1 MAKTDDDHAYD
12 IPRLNVWFAV
22 CSVLLAVGVVWLV
35 LDDYTR
41 EWKRVQR
48 DFNRME
54 YERARQEID
63 ASLNEEQKQQL
74 EALRAAVQEAE
85 ARLQENRQAHA
96 QALGELKPL
105 EATHYRVD
113 QEYKSAKSL
122 LDSERYEYEEKVDQA
137 HGAGGLEE
145 ERVALA
151 QRERQV
157 ADLYE
162 QLLQIERQRDEAHA
176 RERSFTE
183 ERTRIDKEMAALSA
197 DRSRIE
203 RKLARIEPS
212 FFNDYFR
219 NLPILDFLSPSIQ
232 VQQVVLD
239 RMQTDINFARIP
251 RVDRCTTCHLAIDK
265 AGYEEMP
272 QPYRSHPRLEL
283 FLGGN
288 SAHPLESFGCTVCH
302 LGRDRATSFT
312 GAAHTPSSPEQR
324 AEWEEKHDWRP
335 MAHWDQPMLARS
347 QVTASCYKCH
357 NQQTEVRQAG
367 ALRRGITLV
376 EDLGCHGCHKI
387 QGFEKLR
394 KAGPDLARIA
404 SKTNRDWAFRWV
416 RAPRDFRATT
426 KMPHFFGLSN
436 NSGPEDVARTDVE
449 IHAMLEY
456 LYRRSQPFSPLRGP
470 ARGDARRGREIVET
484 VGCVGCHQVEG
495 APPPAPDSWGR
506 RSFGPELTGLGS
518 KTSYAWLYSWVKNPK
533 HYWAQTRM
541 PSLRLSDAEAAD
553 VAAYLSS
560 LRSPEFDAQAV
571 PALDSRVLDSLVM
584 DYLSLKQP
592 REQAQA
598 ELGRMSVEDRQ
609 MYLGQ
614 KMIQRYGCFGCHNI
628 PGFESTL
635 GIGTELSEWGSK
647 LVARLDFGF
656 VHIEHSRAAWLAQK
670 LAEPRIFD
678 KSKVKKPDEKLKM
691 PHFDLEEGQINDIAT
706 AVLGFT
712 RDRPPL
718 ESVRRLDARETA
730 VEAGWRVIKDRN
742 CMGCHSLEGE
752 GGEIVEW
759 IAQRDGRSI
768 EEARA
773 FSAPMLQGEGKKV
786 QPDWLFGF
794 LKQPT
799 PIRPWLALRMPT
811 FEFDDDAATTLTSYF
826 AAAEREP
833 FPYETL
839 PDLRLSPQE
848 QLVARRLAGVD
859 YLNCFSCHQ
868 QGARKPQGP
877 PEGWAPDLALAH
889 RRLKPGWIADWLVDP
904 QKLMP
909 GTRMPTYFADE
920 YSGPDDILGGDEK
933 KQVQLLTDYVM
944 SLGRTAGETT
954 AAGRAG
960 R

>member
-35 LDDYTR
+35 LDDYSR
-41 EWKRVQR
+41 DWKRVQR
-48 DFNRME
+48 EFNRME
-54 YERARQEID
+54 YERARQEIE
-63 ASLNEEQKQQL
+63 ASLSEEQKQKL
-74 EALRAAVQEAE
+74 EELQEAMRQAE
-85 ARLQENRQAHA
+85 ARLQENREAHEA
-96 QALGELKPL
+96 ALAELRPL
-105 EATHYRVD
+105 EAAHYRVD
-113 QEYKSAKSL
+113 QEYKFAKSV
-122 LDSERYEYEEKVDQA
+122 LDSQRYAYEEKLAEADDA
-137 HGAGGLEE
+137 GALDKERAALEE
-145 ERVALA
+145 
-151 QRERQV
+151 RERQV
-157 ADLYE
+157 EELHQEALRVE
-162 QLLQIERQRDEAHA
+162 KRRQEAAA
-176 RERSFTE
+176 RVRSFTE
-183 ERTRIDKEMAALSA
+183 EGARLEKEMAALVA

-203 RKLARIEPS
+203 RKLARLEPS

-251 RVDRCTTCHLAIDK
+251 RVDRCTTCHLAIDRS
-265 AGYEEMP
+265 GYEEAP

-283 FLGGN
+283 YLGAN
-288 SAHPLESFGCTVCH
+288 SPHPLDGFGCTVCH
-302 LGRDRATSFT
+302 LGRDRATSFV
-312 GAAHTPSSPEQR
+312 GAAHTPSTPEQR
-324 AEWEEKHDWRP
+324 VEWEEKHGWKP
-335 MAHWDQPMLARS
+335 MEHWDQPMLARS

-357 NQQTEVRQAG
+357 SQQAEVRQAD
-367 ALRRGITLV
+367 ALRRGITLI

-387 QGFEKLR
+387 QGFEGLR
-394 KAGPDLARIA
+394 KAGPDLARVA
-404 SKTNRDWAFRWV
+404 SKVDRDWAFRWI
-416 RAPRDFRATT
+416 RAPRDFRAST

-436 NSGPEDVARTDVE
+436 NSSPDDLARTDIE

-456 LYRRSQPFSPLRGP
+456 LYRRSQPYEPLRGP
-470 ARGDARRGREIVET
+470 ARGDPRRGREIVEA

-495 APPPAPDSWGR
+495 ASAPTPASWGR
-506 RSFGPELTGLGS
+506 RTFGPELSGLGS
-518 KTSYAWLYSWVKNPK
+518 KTSYAWLYSWVKDPK
-533 HYWAQTRM
+533 HYWPGTRM
-541 PSLRLSDAEAAD
+541 PNLRLSDAEAAD

-560 LRSPEFDAQAV
+560 LRSPEFDRRPV
-571 PALDSRVLDSLVM
+571 PALDTRLLDSLVM
-584 DYLSLKQP
+584 DYLTLKQP

-598 ELGRMSVEDRQ
+598 ELERMSLDDRQ

-628 PGFESTL
+628 PGFESAL

-656 VHIEHSRAAWLAQK
+656 VHIEHSRAVWLAQK

-678 KSKVKKPDEKLKM
+678 KNRIKKPDEKLKM
-691 PHFDLEEGQINDIAT
+691 PHFGLSEGQINDVAT

-712 RDRPPL
+712 RERPPL
-718 ESVRRLDARETA
+718 ESTRRLDAREQA
-730 VEAGWRVIKDRN
+730 VEAGWRLIKERN
-742 CMGCHSLEGE
+742 CLGCHALEGE

-759 IAQRDGRSI
+759 IAQREGRSI

-773 FSAPMLQGEGKKV
+773 FSAPTLQGEGKKV
-786 QPDWLFGF
+786 QSDWLFAF

-799 PIRPWLALRMPT
+799 PIRPWLKLRMPT
-811 FEFDDDAATTLTSYF
+811 FDFDDASATTLTSYF

-839 PDLRLSPQE
+839 PDRRLSPQE
-848 QLVARRLAGVD
+848 LVVARRLAGSE
-859 YLNCFSCHQ
+859 YLNCLSCHQ

-889 RRLKPGWIADWLVDP
+889 RRLKPDWVADWLVDP

-944 SLGRTAGETT
+944 SLGRPAAGT
-954 AAGRAG
+954 AASRAG